1 MIFTHHIG
9 TLTRIQKCGFEI
21 KQGTLRTE
29 SLCMLVSDIDGV
41 STAIQLIEKGSKFE
55 MFIKFRDRLN
65 NNHKLVEEYNR
76 LMLKA

>member
-1 MIFTHHIG
+1 
-9 TLTRIQKCGFEI
+9 
-21 KQGTLRTE
+21 
-29 SLCMLVSDIDGV
+29 MLVSDIDGV